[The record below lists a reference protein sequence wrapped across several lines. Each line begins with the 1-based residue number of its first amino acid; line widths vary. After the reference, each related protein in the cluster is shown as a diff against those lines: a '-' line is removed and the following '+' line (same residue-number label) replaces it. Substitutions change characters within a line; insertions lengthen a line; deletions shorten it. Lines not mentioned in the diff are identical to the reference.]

1 MRTITPLDNSNNNNY
16 LDKNIVVS
24 LDNKYVGV
32 VFEETSNKIVVI
44 SHDRFEIP
52 KSKVMILSTTGTP
65 LNSPVNSFIRMDS
78 ALVFSFATIIS

>member
-44 SHDRFEIP
+44 SHESESHDRFEIP
-52 KSKVMILSTTGTP
+52 KSKVMILSTTGT
-65 LNSPVNSFIRMDS
+65 LLSIASYEWI
-78 ALVFSFATIIS
+78 LH